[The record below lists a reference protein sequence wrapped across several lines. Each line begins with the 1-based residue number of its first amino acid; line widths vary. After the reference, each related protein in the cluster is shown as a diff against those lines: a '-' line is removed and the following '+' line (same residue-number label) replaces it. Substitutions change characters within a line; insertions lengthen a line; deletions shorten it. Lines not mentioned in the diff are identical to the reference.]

1 MYRVA
6 ESLNYGSSTQSPGGG
21 EQMYFYRARVILWSH
36 IVPACDCQPSANS
49 TLLVVAS
56 TVENFVLIHF
66 MGKDRNLGARWL
78 Q

>member
-1 MYRVA
+1 M
-6 ESLNYGSSTQSPGGG
+6 GQ
-21 EQMYFYRARVILWSH
+21 ARRGTNVFLSRSCDFVEH

>member
-1 MYRVA
+1 MDQAR
-6 ESLNYGSSTQSPGGG
+6 SH
-21 EQMYFYRARVILWSH
+21 RAAGNKCISIALMWILWSH
-36 IVPACDCQPSANS
+36 IAPACDCQPSANS

>member
-1 MYRVA
+1 MW
-6 ESLNYGSSTQSPGGG
+6 
-21 EQMYFYRARVILWSH
+21 ILWSH

>member
-1 MYRVA
+1 
-6 ESLNYGSSTQSPGGG
+6 
-21 EQMYFYRARVILWSH
+21 MYFYRARVILWSH
-36 IVPACDCQPSANS
+36 IVPARDCQPSANS

>member
-6 ESLNYGSSTQSPGGG
+6 ESLNYGSSTQSPGG

-36 IVPACDCQPSANS
+36 IAPTCDCQPSANS

>member
-1 MYRVA
+1 MKPGV
-6 ESLNYGSSTQSPGGG
+6 QSRGVTELWVKHGG